1 MIAITFT
8 VILGMVLGAPLLTCD
23 KIQGESFTH
32 RYKVTL
38 EDPRYAEDV
47 IKLVEKYQNMADP
60 SEIIS
65 KLEPFGNELKG
76 SLSKQALL
84 LVSYHDYI
92 HKNICIQQLY
102 IRHNKFTINVHVGMY
117 G

>member
-47 IKLVEKYQNMADP
+47 MELVEKYQNMADP
-60 SEIIS
+60 SEIVS
-65 KLEPFGNELKG
+65 KLEPFRNELKG
-76 SLSKQALL
+76 SLSEQALL
-84 LVSYHDYI
+84 LVRYHDYM
-92 HKNICIQQLY
+92 HKNIY
-102 IRHNKFTINVHVGMY
+102 TTIVY
-117 G
+117 KT